1 AGQGDGKGLEQVEG
15 MGGGHDGEDAVVGAA
30 AGFGVDPRAGD
41 GLDLDPAAPG
51 QVEEVAQGGPVGA
64 GGEQDPVHGAA
75 GAQGL
80 DDRAAAFDQGASGGG
95 AGRLPGRLELAAAA
109 GLLGLAGAGAGAGAG
124 AALLGGG
131 LGAAYLSPAAVVGAA

>member
-1 AGQGDGKGLEQVEG
+1 
-15 MGGGHDGEDAVVGAA
+15 VGAA
-30 AGFGVDPRAGD
+30 AGLGVEHRAGD

-51 QVEEVAQGGPVGA
+51 QVQELGQGGPVGA

-80 DDRAAAFDQGASGGG
+80 DDRAAALDQGPAGGG

-109 GLLGLAGAGAGAGAG
+109 GLLGLAGAGA
-124 AALLGGG
+124 ALLGGG
-131 LGAAYLSPAAVVGAA
+131 LGAAHLSPAVAGPAAAPAAVAAAA